1 MRAATFVCGGNSF
14 PGQEMTMP
22 THSMPEM
29 GTDSAH
35 SPRRMW
41 VSAWFRPK
49 ALILMRSS
57 PGWGGGI
64 GMDLMMRF
72 SGPPNLSMW
81 IAFIIVSSMI
91 VFGLF
96 DLFGCCFE
104 IFLLIEGLRWTTF
117 YTPASQR
124 GGSFSV

>member
-1 MRAATFVCGGNSF
+1 MRAATLVLGGNSL

-49 ALILMRSS
+49 ALIWMRSS
-57 PGWGGGI
+57 PGWGVGI
-64 GMDLMMRF
+64 GMDLMTRF

-81 IAFIIVSSMI
+81 IAFIIVGGTI
-91 VFGLF
+91 VFG
-96 DLFGCCFE
+96 LFGCCFE
-104 IFLLIEGLRWTTF
+104 IFLLIEVLRWTTF
-117 YTPASQR
+117 YTPPSQP
-124 GGSFSV
+124 G

>member
-1 MRAATFVCGGNSF
+1 MRAATLEPGGNSF
-14 PGQEMTMP
+14 PGQEMTIP

-57 PGWGGGI
+57 PGAGVGI
-64 GMDLMMRF
+64 GMDLMTRF

-81 IAFIIVSSMI
+81 IAFIIVGDMI
-91 VFGLF
+91 AVCLFGLLCF
-96 DLFGCCFE
+96 CFE
-104 IFLLIEGLRWTTF
+104 FCFLLIVGVR
-117 YTPASQR
+117 
-124 GGSFSV
+124 